1 MPKERASQVT
11 RQARRRVQ
19 SRAGP
24 SKAPGERVV
33 RNSTK
38 QKTVSTEPPQ
48 ATQNKKKAKP
58 EPLSE
63 YEQMF
68 LSCVVPGHVVSD
80 LDTPEFDA
88 ACTRMEQAWDG
99 TLPEGTEPPV
109 YASHYS
115 YLPEQ
120 YRIPQGTVIP
130 PGAPPTSNGGTKR
143 NILWSEETTDLAL
156 LAEFGSVEL
165 GRKWLRHVTENADT
179 IGGTPRPDDPSIR
192 TIAIPGRTYHLR
204 LWTGGMDQSRLV
216 CWNFMDN
223 KTGEPRLRPSNLK
236 IYAVIEGEKTRLA
249 SLEEGCNFD
258 LKKSKW
264 PEGATETFCA
274 EDGTV
279 VDFIVGKT
287 TLLRL
292 QLPSR
297 PFAGPPRIKK
307 YREHKIL
314 PIEDDEDDEEEGE
327 KYSGDEE
334 EEH

>member
-1 MPKERASQVT
+1 M
-11 RQARRRVQ
+11 
-19 SRAGP
+19 
-24 SKAPGERVV
+24 

-179 IGGTPRPDDPSIR
+179 IGVRQI
-192 TIAIPGRTYHLR
+192 
-204 LWTGGMDQSRLV
+204 
-216 CWNFMDN
+216 
-223 KTGEPRLRPSNLK
+223 
-236 IYAVIEGEKTRLA
+236 
-249 SLEEGCNFD
+249 
-258 LKKSKW
+258 
-264 PEGATETFCA
+264 
-274 EDGTV
+274 
-279 VDFIVGKT
+279 
-287 TLLRL
+287 
-292 QLPSR
+292 
-297 PFAGPPRIKK
+297 
-307 YREHKIL
+307 
-314 PIEDDEDDEEEGE
+314 
-327 KYSGDEE
+327 
-334 EEH
+334 